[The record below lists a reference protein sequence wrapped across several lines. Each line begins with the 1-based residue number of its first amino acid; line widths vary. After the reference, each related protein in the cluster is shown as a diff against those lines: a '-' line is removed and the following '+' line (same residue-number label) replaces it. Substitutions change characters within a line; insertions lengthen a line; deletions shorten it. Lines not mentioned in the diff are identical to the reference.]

1 MLDKIKLQQLRWLG
15 NIQRTENSCLPKV
28 VFHGRVHG
36 SCPRGSAPEEMER
49 QRLYTQPAETP
60 TPI

>member
-15 NIQRTENSCLPKV
+15 NIQRTENSCLPKI

-49 QRLYTQPAETP
+49 
-60 TPI
+60 